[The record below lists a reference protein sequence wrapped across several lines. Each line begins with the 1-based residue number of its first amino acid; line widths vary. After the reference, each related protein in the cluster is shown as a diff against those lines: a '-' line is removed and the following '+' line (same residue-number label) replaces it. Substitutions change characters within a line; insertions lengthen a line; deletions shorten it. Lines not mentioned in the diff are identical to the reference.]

1 MRQTNLIVET
11 LKRELRKQGI
21 RYKEVARK
29 LELSEASVKRLFA
42 ERSFTLTRL
51 AQVCELLNLEFSDL
65 IHQMEKDI
73 ELTDQLTLEQETE
86 LVSDIKLLLVAYFL
100 MS

>member
-21 RYKEVARK
+21 NYQQVAQQ
-29 LELSEASVKRLFA
+29 LDLSESSVKRLFA

-51 AQVCELLNLEFSDL
+51 VQVCELLNLEFSDL
-65 IHQMEKDI
+65 VHQMEWSRKPSWCLI
-73 ELTDQLTLEQETE
+73 
-86 LVSDIKLLLVAYFL
+86 S
-100 MS
+100 SCC